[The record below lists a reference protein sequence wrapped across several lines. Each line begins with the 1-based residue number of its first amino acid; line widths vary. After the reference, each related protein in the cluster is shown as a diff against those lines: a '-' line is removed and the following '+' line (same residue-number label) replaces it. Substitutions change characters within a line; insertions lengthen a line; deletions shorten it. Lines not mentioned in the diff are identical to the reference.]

1 VKKKLLLTGVA
12 LAGAAL
18 LAVGSVAPAFA
29 AVNVVDS
36 ITMGGGTDDYYGN
49 VAVSN
54 DGSLIAVAFEYGGL
68 SIYDV
73 ATGTS
78 RDISE
83 ATLGAS
89 DIGYPAFSPDNAF
102 LYVATYDTDEII
114 VVDLSDDSVD
124 RTISG
129 MSNPWAVTASQDGA
143 YLYVHSFSSGD
154 VWKVTLATDT
164 VSSAL
169 DVTGDY
175 GVSMCLTS
183 DGATLYSPTY
193 SGNSIAVVDT
203 ATMTITSQ
211 LTGPN
216 FSNAFSCTWDNDG
229 NLIVGLSHPAFGKVV
244 KVDPLT
250 QATTAS
256 ADGSALST
264 YGAAASCDTIY
275 SAGYYDLDI
284 SAIDLATMSTGT
296 AVVPNMNGSPTYYW
310 SSAARNLDGSVVA
323 IGGYSNVNGL
333 VIITSDECPNT
344 VSGGGG
350 SGGSGDSGAP
360 ELANTGIDSTVA
372 GVAAGMSALVVL
384 AGVVAI
390 VAIRRRNA

>member
-18 LAVGSVAPAFA
+18 LAVGSVSPVYA

-36 ITMGGGTDDYYGN
+36 ITLGGGNNDYYGN

-54 DGSLIAVAFEYGGL
+54 DGALVAVAFEYGGL

-73 ATGTS
+73 ASGTS

-83 ATLGAS
+83 ATLGSS

-129 MSNPWAVTASQDGA
+129 MTNPWVVTASQDGA

-164 VSSAL
+164 VSNAL

-175 GVSMCLTS
+175 AVSMCLTA
-183 DGATLYSPTY
+183 DGTTLYSPTFT
-193 SGNSIAVVDT
+193 GNSIAVVDT
-203 ATMTITSQ
+203 ATMTVTSQ
-211 LTGPN
+211 LTGN
-216 FSNAFSCTWDNDG
+216 FSNAYSCTWDNDD
-229 NLIVGLSHPAFGKVV
+229 NLIVGLLSPSTGKVV

-256 ADGSALST
+256 ADGSAVWSN
-264 YGAAASCDTIY
+264 GAAASCDTIY
-275 SAGYYDLDI
+275 NANFREAGID
-284 SAIDLATMSTGT
+284 SIDLATMT
-296 AVVPNMNGSPTYYW
+296 ANADLTPTIIGSPDHFW

-323 IGGYSNVNGL
+323 IGGYYNTNGL
-333 VIITSDECPNT
+333 VIITSDECP
-344 VSGGGG
+344 SGSGG

-390 VAIRRRNA
+390 MAIRRRNA